1 MSELSAVGKIKRAM
15 RLAKLAEVG
24 MTLSYFDVIE
34 LLGEI
39 ESLEETIRVLDTR
52 DDDALVAAYRK
63 DNAELKRQLADA
75 EQYMAH
81 NTVLLARALKAEA
94 LIKSLIAVGN
104 IILNQDGKLDD
115 DIKLAESI
123 WRVLV
128 RKANE

>member
-34 LLGEI
+34 LSGEI
-39 ESLEETIRVLDTR
+39 ESLEETVRILDTR
-52 DDDALVAAYRK
+52 DDDALVTAYRK
-63 DNAELKRQLADA
+63 DNAELKRKLEVA
-75 EQYMAH
+75 EGYMAH

-104 IILNQDGKLDD
+104 IILNQDGKLDE
-115 DIKLAESI
+115 DIKLAEAV

-128 RKANE
+128 GQANE